1 MRSEYITH
9 TENPFRGL
17 KQHLPFQIRRVN
29 RVLERQK
36 FGTTHER
43 LRYKFTVEQIEV
55 KLQKARDALKSGN
68 MMPML
73 VACSALKEIE

>member
-17 KQHLPFQIRRVN
+17 KHHLPFQIGRVGKILN
-29 RVLERQK
+29 RQK

-55 KLQKARDALKSGN
+55 KLRKARAALKSKN